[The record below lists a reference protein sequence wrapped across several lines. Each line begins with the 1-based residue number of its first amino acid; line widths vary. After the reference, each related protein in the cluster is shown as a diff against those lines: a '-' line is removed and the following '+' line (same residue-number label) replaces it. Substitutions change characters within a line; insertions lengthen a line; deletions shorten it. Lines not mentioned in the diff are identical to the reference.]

1 MPTVD
6 WAGWQSSTT
15 YWTTNTT
22 SLMWTPEYT
31 TTGYTITGGNSYGS
45 ISITPNWSRSQP
57 NEYIYQAP
65 AQTVDE
71 WRTLVRQSEDA
82 RRERQRERERQR
94 LFNEIVEHDQAALQV
109 RERAR
114 DRATETLLGL
124 LNPDE
129 RAAYEQDGHLVVAG
143 SAGGRYRID
152 PGYQQNVY
160 ELDEHGNR
168 RAGGRLCAHPVMH
181 DDVGALPREDAMV
194 AQLLMLRYNEPG
206 FLAIANRS

>member
-1 MPTVD
+1 MPTVN
-6 WAGWQSSTT
+6 WLPGNQSTT
-15 YWTTNTT
+15 YWTTNTSSFAGWEIPVNFT
-22 SLMWTPEYT
+22 S
-31 TTGYTITGGNSYGS
+31 TGG
-45 ISITPNWSRSQP
+45 SITYTPTWAWDGSRAEP
-57 NEYIYQAP
+57 YIYQMPQPAP
-65 AQTVDE
+65 RMDLGELSRRYADQSRVDWE
-71 WRTLVRQSEDA
+71 YHDRVF
-82 RRERQRERERQR
+82 REQEQER
-94 LFNEIVEHDQAALQV
+94 LQV
-109 RERAR
+109 RQRAR

-129 RAAYEQDGHLVVAG
+129 RAAYERDGHLVVAG
-143 SAGGRYRID
+143 SAGGRYRIE

-181 DDVGALPREDAMV
+181 DEVGALPREDAMV